1 MKSTLTIMDNTEII
15 KKYKYAVIA
24 SDIAIFTLQAGRL
37 KVLLIKMKKDP
48 YKSFWA
54 CPGGLVKAEED
65 IEKGAERI
73 LTEKT
78 GLKNVYLDQFYT
90 FGKVGRDPFGRVVS
104 VAYLA
109 LIPSDNLSLKTSSD
123 YEDVK
128 WFEVKDLPD
137 LAYDHKEIVK
147 VALETLKHKLE
158 NTNIVYSLLNEDF
171 AFSDLQKVYEII
183 LDKKMDKRNFKR
195 KILSLNLISESEKK
209 RVGEANRPAQLY
221 HFTNRKLEEVEV
233 L

>member
-1 MKSTLTIMDNTEII
+1 MKSTLTIMEKTEVT
-15 KKYKYAVIA
+15 KKYDFAVIA
-24 SDIAIFTLQAGRL
+24 SDIAIFTIQEDKL
-37 KVLLIKMKKDP
+37 KVLLIKMKKAP
-48 YKSFWA
+48 YTSYWA
-54 CPGGLVKAEED
+54 CPGGLVKANED
-65 IEKGAERI
+65 IEKAAERI

-90 FGKVGRDPFGRVVS
+90 FGKVDRDPFGRVVS

-109 LIPSDNLSLKTSSD
+109 LIPSDHLRLTTSSE

-128 WFEVKDLPD
+128 WFDVKALPD
-137 LAYDHKEIVK
+137 LAYDHKQVVR
-147 VALETLKHKLE
+147 VAIETLKHKLE
-158 NTNIVYSLLNEDF
+158 NTNIVYSLLSEHF
-171 AFSDLQKVYEII
+171 SFSDLQKVYEII

-195 KILSLNLISESEKK
+195 KVLSLNLISESKKK

-221 HFTNRKLEEVEV
+221 HFTNRKLKEIEV